1 MDNVDFAAKALEIL
15 ESDAER
21 IMQLIR
27 VQRENLV
34 LPNCPLYQEVL
45 DTQMFGLSREVDF
58 AVRLGLISREEGK
71 RILYRLEEEL
81 ARLDAEVARDES
93 VSRPDAGCRPTP

>member
-1 MDNVDFAAKALEIL
+1 MDNVDFAAKSLEIL

-21 IMQLIR
+21 IMRLIR

-45 DTQMFGLSREVDF
+45 DTQ
-58 AVRLGLISREEGK
+58 
-71 RILYRLEEEL
+71 
-81 ARLDAEVARDES
+81 
-93 VSRPDAGCRPTP
+93 